1 MALMT
6 TFLKQKLSARISLMV
21 VLSTGI
27 LLMLSL
33 SVMLYYSRKAIKE
46 EVLHKATHTLEGT
59 VEHID
64 NTLLSVEQ
72 SAGIVYFNLMP
83 YINNP
88 EKVLHYCRELVEANS
103 HVSGCAV
110 AFKKDYLKDHPYY
123 MAWVHRLDGSKSS
136 LALSD
141 IIEETDTTGVYLDQ
155 PWFEVP
161 MSLRTPGW
169 QRPMV
174 GEDTDEIPVITFCLP
189 IISSDGEPIG
199 VMGVGVSLSKLS
211 DIIMTIKPSPNS
223 YCVLVDS
230 DGTYIVHPNGT
241 KLHNQRITDYSQE
254 GTDARR
260 AAESMLSGATDH
272 VPFHLDG
279 TKYFVFYQPFERT
292 SVAGRTMEKMRWSVG
307 IVYPENDIYGDYNK
321 LLLYVL
327 AIALVS
333 LLLLYILCQKIT
345 HRQLKPLLMLTDK
358 AHYIAKGH
366 YDSIIP
372 DTRQEDEIGLLQQ
385 NFQEMQKSLASHM
398 GELEQLT
405 ATLKENKLVLEAAYN
420 QAAKAD
426 HMKTAF
432 LHNMTNQMVTPSH
445 SIEKDVK
452 TLVEKVSHGDT
463 SDISKLAEEIQNE
476 GKVITDLL
484 RNLINT
490 SDEDKVQSADTPIGK
505 EAADD

>member
-1 MALMT
+1 
-6 TFLKQKLSARISLMV
+6 
-21 VLSTGI
+21 
-27 LLMLSL
+27 
-33 SVMLYYSRKAIKE
+33 
-46 EVLHKATHTLEGT
+46 
-59 VEHID
+59 
-64 NTLLSVEQ
+64 
-72 SAGIVYFNLMP
+72 
-83 YINNP
+83 
-88 EKVLHYCRELVEANS
+88 
-103 HVSGCAV
+103 
-110 AFKKDYLKDHPYY
+110 
-123 MAWVHRLDGSKSS
+123 
-136 LALSD
+136 
-141 IIEETDTTGVYLDQ
+141 
-155 PWFEVP
+155 
-161 MSLRTPGW
+161 
-169 QRPMV
+169 
-174 GEDTDEIPVITFCLP
+174 
-189 IISSDGEPIG
+189 
-199 VMGVGVSLSKLS
+199 
-211 DIIMTIKPSPNS
+211 MTIKPSPNS